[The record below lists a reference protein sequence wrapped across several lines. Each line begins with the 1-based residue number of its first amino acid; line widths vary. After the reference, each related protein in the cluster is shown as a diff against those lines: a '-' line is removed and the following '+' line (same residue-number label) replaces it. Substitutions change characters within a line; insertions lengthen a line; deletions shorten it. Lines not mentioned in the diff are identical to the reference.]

1 MTNYN
6 SGPSQPGNPYPQQP
20 PAYGQHNGYGAP
32 AGYQQPPTYGQQ
44 PPAYGQ
50 QPPAYDQPQ
59 YGQDNGEYDSYQQNL
74 PQGMPPAGASYGYGY
89 DGGYPAPQR
98 YNGVAV
104 AGFIL
109 SFFIALAGL
118 ICSIIGLKQ
127 TKERGEK
134 GRGLAIAGIIIS
146 ALSMVLSLAL
156 SVAVLSGA
164 IKLPDYLGGAKQST
178 SQSQTQGGTQG
189 ESTQG
194 DNNSNGSGSTDN
206 NSGDSSDNNSGSSNG
221 KKYAS
226 VQAFLNSPEGKAGLE
241 AAQSSGGDAG
251 ITTDL
256 KADGD
261 TLIYEFK
268 LDSSYSDPSMFADT
282 MDNMGDYYS
291 QLAGQLDEEIDSA
304 NGVKIRIIVTDA
316 DGSDIVDKTYSAN

>member
-6 SGPSQPGNPYPQQP
+6 SDPSQPGNPYPQQP
-20 PAYGQHNGYGAP
+20 PAYGQ
-32 AGYQQPPTYGQQ
+32 
-44 PPAYGQ
+44 
-50 QPPAYDQPQ
+50 QPQ
-59 YGQDNGEYDSYQQNL
+59 YGQDNGEYGSYQQNL
-74 PQGMPPAGASYGYGY
+74 PQGMPPAGAGYGYGY

-127 TKERGEK
+127 TKERDEK

-146 ALSMVLSLAL
+146 ALSIVLSLAL
-156 SVAVLSGA
+156 VVAITSAG
-164 IKLPDYLGGAKQST
+164 YLGGAKQST
-178 SQSQTQGGTQG
+178 SQSQTQSG
-189 ESTQG
+189 TQG
-194 DNNSNGSGSTDN
+194 DNGNGSGST
-206 NSGDSSDNNSGSSNG
+206 DNNSGSSNG

-226 VQAFLNSPEGKAGLE
+226 VQAFLDSPEGKAGLE

-251 ITTDL
+251 ITTGL

-316 DGSDIVDKTYSAN
+316 DGDDIVDKTCSAN

>member
-1 MTNYN
+1 MNDTSFITKEKKEKVMTNYN
-6 SGPSQPGNPYPQQP
+6 SDPSQPGNPYPQQP
-20 PAYGQHNGYGAP
+20 PAYGQ
-32 AGYQQPPTYGQQ
+32 
-44 PPAYGQ
+44 
-50 QPPAYDQPQ
+50 QPQ
-59 YGQDNGEYDSYQQNL
+59 YGQDNGEYGSYQQNL
-74 PQGMPPAGASYGYGY
+74 PQGMPPAGAGYGYGY

-127 TKERGEK
+127 TKERDEK

-146 ALSMVLSLAL
+146 ALSIVLSLAL
-156 SVAVLSGA
+156 VVAITSAG
-164 IKLPDYLGGAKQST
+164 YLGGAKQST
-178 SQSQTQGGTQG
+178 SQSQTQSG
-189 ESTQG
+189 TQG
-194 DNNSNGSGSTDN
+194 DNGNGSGST
-206 NSGDSSDNNSGSSNG
+206 DNNSGSSNG

-226 VQAFLNSPEGKAGLE
+226 VQAFLDSPEGKAGLE

-251 ITTDL
+251 ITTGL

-304 NGVKIRIIVTDA
+304 NGVKIRTIVTDA
-316 DGSDIVDKTYSAN
+316 DGDDIVDKTYSAN

>member
-1 MTNYN
+1 MNDTSFITKEKKEKVMTNYN
-6 SGPSQPGNPYPQQP
+6 SDPSQPGNPYPQQP
-20 PAYGQHNGYGAP
+20 PAYGQ
-32 AGYQQPPTYGQQ
+32 
-44 PPAYGQ
+44 
-50 QPPAYDQPQ
+50 QPQ
-59 YGQDNGEYDSYQQNL
+59 YGQDNGEYGSYQQNL
-74 PQGMPPAGASYGYGY
+74 PQGMPPAGAGYGYGY

-127 TKERGEK
+127 TKERDEK

-146 ALSMVLSLAL
+146 ALSIVLSLAL
-156 SVAVLSGA
+156 VVAITSAG
-164 IKLPDYLGGAKQST
+164 YLGGAKQST
-178 SQSQTQGGTQG
+178 SQSQMQSG
-189 ESTQG
+189 TQG
-194 DNNSNGSGSTDN
+194 DNGNGSGST
-206 NSGDSSDNNSGSSNG
+206 DNNSGSSNG

-226 VQAFLNSPEGKAGLE
+226 VQAFLDSPEGKAGLE

-251 ITTDL
+251 ITTGL

-304 NGVKIRIIVTDA
+304 NGVKIRTIVTDA
-316 DGSDIVDKTYSAN
+316 DGDDIVDKTYSAN

>member
-1 MTNYN
+1 MNDTSFVTKEKTEKVMTNYN
-6 SGPSQPGNPYPQQP
+6 SDPSQPGNPYPQQP
-20 PAYGQHNGYGAP
+20 PAYGQNNGYGTP
-32 AGYQQPPTYGQQ
+32 DGYRQQPAYGQQ

-50 QPPAYDQPQ
+50 QPQ
-59 YGQDNGEYDSYQQNL
+59 YGQDNGEYGSYQQNL
-74 PQGMPPAGASYGYGY
+74 PQGMPPAGAGYGYGY
-89 DGGYPAPQR
+89 GGGYPAPQR

-146 ALSMVLSLAL
+146 ALSIVLSLAL
-156 SVAVLSGA
+156 VVAITSA
-164 IKLPDYLGGAKQST
+164 DYLGGAKQST
-178 SQSQTQGGTQG
+178 SQSQTQG
-189 ESTQG
+189 
-194 DNNSNGSGSTDN
+194 DNGNGSGSTDN

-226 VQAFLNSPEGKAGLE
+226 VQAFLDSPEGKAGLE
-241 AAQSSGGDAG
+241 AFQSSGGDAG
-251 ITTDL
+251 ITAGL

-268 LDSSYSDPSMFADT
+268 MDSSYSDPSMFADT
-282 MDNMGDYYS
+282 VDNMGDYYS

-304 NGVKIRIIVTDA
+304 NGVKIRTIVTDA
-316 DGSDIVDKTYSAN
+316 DGDDIVDKTYSAN

>member
-6 SGPSQPGNPYPQQP
+6 SDPSQPGNPYPQQP
-20 PAYGQHNGYGAP
+20 
-32 AGYQQPPTYGQQ
+32 T
-44 PPAYGQ
+44 AYGQ

-59 YGQDNGEYDSYQQNL
+59 YGQQPPAYGQQPQYGQDNGEYGSYQQNL
-74 PQGMPPAGASYGYGY
+74 PQGMPPAGAGYGYGY

-146 ALSMVLSLAL
+146 TLSIVLSLAL
-156 SVAVLSGA
+156 VVAITSA
-164 IKLPDYLGGAKQST
+164 DYLGGAKQST

-189 ESTQG
+189 
-194 DNNSNGSGSTDN
+194 DNSNGSGST
-206 NSGDSSDNNSGSSNG
+206 DNNSGSSNG

-226 VQAFLNSPEGKAGLE
+226 VQAFLDSPEGKAGLE
-241 AAQSSGGDAG
+241 AFQSSGGDAG
-251 ITTDL
+251 ITADL

-268 LDSSYSDPSMFADT
+268 MDSSYSDPSMFADT
-282 MDNMGDYYS
+282 VDNMGDYYS

-304 NGVKIRIIVTDA
+304 NGVKIRTIVTDA
-316 DGSDIVDKTYSAN
+316 DGDDIVDKTYSAN

>member
-1 MTNYN
+1 
-6 SGPSQPGNPYPQQP
+6 
-20 PAYGQHNGYGAP
+20 
-32 AGYQQPPTYGQQ
+32 
-44 PPAYGQ
+44 
-50 QPPAYDQPQ
+50 
-59 YGQDNGEYDSYQQNL
+59 
-74 PQGMPPAGASYGYGY
+74 MPPAGAGYGYGY

-127 TKERGEK
+127 AKERGEK

-146 ALSMVLSLAL
+146 ALSIVLSLAL
-156 SVAVLSGA
+156 VVAFTSA
-164 IKLPDYLGGAKQST
+164 DYLGGAKQIT

-189 ESTQG
+189 
-194 DNNSNGSGSTDN
+194 DNSNGSGSTDN

-226 VQAFLNSPEGKAGLE
+226 VQAFLDSPEGKAGLK
-241 AAQSSGGDAG
+241 AFQSSGGDAG
-251 ITTDL
+251 ITADL

-268 LDSSYSDPSMFADT
+268 MDSSYSDPSMFADT
-282 MDNMGDYYS
+282 VDNMGDYYS

-304 NGVKIRIIVTDA
+304 NGVKIRTIVIDA
-316 DGSDIVDKTYSAN
+316 DGDDIVDKTYSAN

>member
-6 SGPSQPGNPYPQQP
+6 SDPSQPGNPYP
-20 PAYGQHNGYGAP
+20 
-32 AGYQQPPTYGQQ
+32 QQ

-59 YGQDNGEYDSYQQNL
+59 YGQQPPAYGQQPQYGQDNGEYGSYQQNL
-74 PQGMPPAGASYGYGY
+74 PQGMPPAGAGYGYGY

-146 ALSMVLSLAL
+146 ALSIVLSLAL
-156 SVAVLSGA
+156 VVAITSAG
-164 IKLPDYLGGAKQST
+164 YLGGAKQST
-178 SQSQTQGGTQG
+178 SQSR
-189 ESTQG
+189 TQG
-194 DNNSNGSGSTDN
+194 DNGNGSGSTDN

-226 VQAFLNSPEGKAGLE
+226 VQAFLDSPEGKAGLE
-241 AAQSSGGDAG
+241 ATQSSGGDAG

-282 MDNMGDYYS
+282 VDNMGDYYS

-304 NGVKIRIIVTDA
+304 NGVRIRTIVTNA
-316 DGSDIVDKTYSAN
+316 DGNDIVDKTYSAN

>member
-6 SGPSQPGNPYPQQP
+6 SDPTSQPGNPYPQQP
-20 PAYGQHNGYGAP
+20 TAYGQ
-32 AGYQQPPTYGQQ
+32 QPPAYDQQQYGQQ

-50 QPPAYDQPQ
+50 QPPAYGQQPQ
-59 YGQDNGEYDSYQQNL
+59 YGQDN
-74 PQGMPPAGASYGYGY
+74 
-89 DGGYPAPQR
+89 GGYPAPQR

-146 ALSMVLSLAL
+146 ALSIVLSLAL
-156 SVAVLSGA
+156 VVAFTSA
-164 IKLPDYLGGAKQST
+164 DYLGGAKQIT

-189 ESTQG
+189 
-194 DNNSNGSGSTDN
+194 DNSNGSGSTDN

-226 VQAFLNSPEGKAGLE
+226 VQAFLDSPEGKAGLE
-241 AAQSSGGDAG
+241 AFQSSGGDAG
-251 ITTDL
+251 ITADL

-268 LDSSYSDPSMFADT
+268 MDSSYSDPSMFADT
-282 MDNMGDYYS
+282 VDNMGDYYS

-304 NGVKIRIIVTDA
+304 NGVRIRIIVIDA
-316 DGSDIVDKTYSAN
+316 DGDDIVDKTYSAN

>member
-1 MTNYN
+1 MTNCN
-6 SGPSQPGNPYPQQP
+6 SDPSQPGNPYPQQP
-20 PAYGQHNGYGAP
+20 PAYGQNNSYGTP
-32 AGYQQPPTYGQQ
+32 YGYQQQ
-44 PPAYGQ
+44 PAYGQ
-50 QPPAYDQPQ
+50 QTPAYGQQPQ
-59 YGQDNGEYDSYQQNL
+59 YGQDNGGYGSYQQNL
-74 PQGMPPAGASYGYGY
+74 PQGMPPAGAGYGYGY

-127 TKERGEK
+127 AKERGEK

-146 ALSMVLSLAL
+146 ALSIVLSLAL
-156 SVAVLSGA
+156 VVAFTSA
-164 IKLPDYLGGAKQST
+164 DYLGGAKQIT

-189 ESTQG
+189 
-194 DNNSNGSGSTDN
+194 DNSNGSGSTDD

-226 VQAFLNSPEGKAGLE
+226 VQAFLDSPEGKAGLE
-241 AAQSSGGDAG
+241 AFQSSGGDAG
-251 ITTDL
+251 ITADL

-268 LDSSYSDPSMFADT
+268 MDSSYSDPSMFADT
-282 MDNMGDYYS
+282 VGNMDDYYS

-304 NGVKIRIIVTDA
+304 NGVRIRIIVTDA
-316 DGSDIVDKTYSAN
+316 DGDDIVDKTCSAN

>member
-6 SGPSQPGNPYPQQP
+6 SDPTSQPGNPYPQQP
-20 PAYGQHNGYGAP
+20 TAYGQ
-32 AGYQQPPTYGQQ
+32 QPPAYDQQQYGQQ

-50 QPPAYDQPQ
+50 QPPAYGQQPQ
-59 YGQDNGEYDSYQQNL
+59 YGQDNGEYGSYQQNL
-74 PQGMPPAGASYGYGY
+74 PQGMPTAGAGYGYGY

-146 ALSMVLSLAL
+146 ALSIVLSLAL
-156 SVAVLSGA
+156 VVAFTSA
-164 IKLPDYLGGAKQST
+164 DYLGGAKQIT

-189 ESTQG
+189 
-194 DNNSNGSGSTDN
+194 DNSNGSGSTDN

-226 VQAFLNSPEGKAGLE
+226 VQAFLDSPEGKAGLE
-241 AAQSSGGDAG
+241 AFQSSGGDAG
-251 ITTDL
+251 ITADL

-268 LDSSYSDPSMFADT
+268 MDSSYSDPSMFADT
-282 MDNMGDYYS
+282 VDNMGDYYS

-304 NGVKIRIIVTDA
+304 NGVRIRIIVIDA
-316 DGSDIVDKTYSAN
+316 DGDDIVDKTYSAN

>member
-6 SGPSQPGNPYPQQP
+6 SDPSQPGNPYPQQP
-20 PAYGQHNGYGAP
+20 PAYGQ
-32 AGYQQPPTYGQQ
+32 
-44 PPAYGQ
+44 
-50 QPPAYDQPQ
+50 QPQ
-59 YGQDNGEYDSYQQNL
+59 YGQDNGEYGSYQQNL
-74 PQGMPPAGASYGYGY
+74 PQGMPPAGAGYGYGY
-89 DGGYPAPQR
+89 GGGYPAPQR

-118 ICSIIGLKQ
+118 IGLKQ

-134 GRGLAIAGIIIS
+134 GRGLASAGIIIS
-146 ALSMVLSLAL
+146 ALSIVLSLAL
-156 SVAVLSGA
+156 VVAITSA
-164 IKLPDYLGGAKQST
+164 DYLGEAKQST
-178 SQSQTQGGTQG
+178 LQSQTQGGTQG
-189 ESTQG
+189 
-194 DNNSNGSGSTDN
+194 DNSNGSGSTDN

-221 KKYAS
+221 KTYAS
-226 VQAFLNSPEGKAGLE
+226 VQAFLDSPEGKAGLE

-261 TLIYEFK
+261 MLIYEFK

-282 MDNMGDYYS
+282 VDNMGDYYS

-304 NGVKIRIIVTDA
+304 NGVKIRTIVTDA
-316 DGSDIVDKTYSAN
+316 DGDDIVDKTYSAN

>member
-1 MTNYN
+1 MTSSSTASSLPHTASSLPHTGN
-6 SGPSQPGNPYPQQP
+6 SLPHTGNSRST
-20 PAYGQHNGYGAP
+20 ARI
-32 AGYQQPPTYGQQ
+32 
-44 PPAYGQ
+44 
-50 QPPAYDQPQ
+50 
-59 YGQDNGEYDSYQQNL
+59 EYDSYQQNL
-74 PQGMPPAGASYGYGY
+74 PQGMPPAGAGYGYGY

-146 ALSMVLSLAL
+146 ALSIVLSLAL
-156 SVAVLSGA
+156 VVAFTSA
-164 IKLPDYLGGAKQST
+164 DYLGGAKQIT

-189 ESTQG
+189 
-194 DNNSNGSGSTDN
+194 DNSNGSGSTGN
-206 NSGDSSDNNSGSSNG
+206 NSDNNSGSSNG

-226 VQAFLNSPEGKAGLE
+226 VQAFLDSPEGKAGLE
-241 AAQSSGGDAG
+241 AFQSSGGDAG
-251 ITTDL
+251 ITADL

-268 LDSSYSDPSMFADT
+268 MDSSYSDPSMFADT
-282 MDNMGDYYS
+282 VDNMDDYYS

-304 NGVKIRIIVTDA
+304 NGVKIRTIVTDA
-316 DGSDIVDKTYSAN
+316 DGDDIVDKTCSAN

>member
-6 SGPSQPGNPYPQQP
+6 SDPSQPGNPYPQQP
-20 PAYGQHNGYGAP
+20 PAYGQ
-32 AGYQQPPTYGQQ
+32 
-44 PPAYGQ
+44 
-50 QPPAYDQPQ
+50 QPQ
-59 YGQDNGEYDSYQQNL
+59 YGQDNGEYGSYQQNL
-74 PQGMPPAGASYGYGY
+74 PQGMPPAGAGYGYGY

-127 TKERGEK
+127 TKERDEK

-146 ALSMVLSLAL
+146 ALSIVLSLAL
-156 SVAVLSGA
+156 VVAITSAG
-164 IKLPDYLGGAKQST
+164 YLGGAKQST
-178 SQSQTQGGTQG
+178 SQSQTQSG
-189 ESTQG
+189 TQG
-194 DNNSNGSGSTDN
+194 DNGNGSGST
-206 NSGDSSDNNSGSSNG
+206 DNNSGSSNG

-226 VQAFLNSPEGKAGLE
+226 VQAFLDSPEGKAGLE

-251 ITTDL
+251 ITTGL

-261 TLIYEFK
+261 MLIYEFK

-304 NGVKIRIIVTDA
+304 NGVKIRTIVTDA
-316 DGSDIVDKTYSAN
+316 DGDDIVDKTYSAN

>member
-6 SGPSQPGNPYPQQP
+6 SDPSQPGNPYPQQP
-20 PAYGQHNGYGAP
+20 PAYGQ
-32 AGYQQPPTYGQQ
+32 
-44 PPAYGQ
+44 
-50 QPPAYDQPQ
+50 QPQ
-59 YGQDNGEYDSYQQNL
+59 YGQDNGEYGSYQQNL
-74 PQGMPPAGASYGYGY
+74 PQGMPPAGAGYGYGY

-127 TKERGEK
+127 TKERDEK

-146 ALSMVLSLAL
+146 ALSIVLSLAL
-156 SVAVLSGA
+156 VVAITSAG
-164 IKLPDYLGGAKQST
+164 YLGGAKQST
-178 SQSQTQGGTQG
+178 SQSQTQSG
-189 ESTQG
+189 TQG
-194 DNNSNGSGSTDN
+194 DNGNGSGST
-206 NSGDSSDNNSGSSNG
+206 DNNSGSSNG

-226 VQAFLNSPEGKAGLE
+226 VQAFLDSPEGKAGLE

-251 ITTDL
+251 ITTGL

-304 NGVKIRIIVTDA
+304 NGVKIRTIVTDA
-316 DGSDIVDKTYSAN
+316 DGDDIVDKTYSAN

>member
-6 SGPSQPGNPYPQQP
+6 SDPSQPGNPYPQQP
-20 PAYGQHNGYGAP
+20 PAYGQ
-32 AGYQQPPTYGQQ
+32 
-44 PPAYGQ
+44 
-50 QPPAYDQPQ
+50 QPQ
-59 YGQDNGEYDSYQQNL
+59 YGQDNGEYGSYQQNL
-74 PQGMPPAGASYGYGY
+74 PQGMPPAGAGYGYGY
-89 DGGYPAPQR
+89 GGGYPAPQR

-146 ALSMVLSLAL
+146 ALSIVLSLAL
-156 SVAVLSGA
+156 VVAITSA
-164 IKLPDYLGGAKQST
+164 DYLGEAKQST
-178 SQSQTQGGTQG
+178 LQSQTQ
-189 ESTQG
+189 S
-194 DNNSNGSGSTDN
+194 DNSNGSGSTDN

-221 KKYAS
+221 KTYAS
-226 VQAFLNSPEGKAGLE
+226 VQAFLDSPEGKAGLE

-261 TLIYEFK
+261 MLIYEFK

-282 MDNMGDYYS
+282 VDNMGDYYS

-304 NGVKIRIIVTDA
+304 NGVKIRTIVTNA
-316 DGSDIVDKTYSAN
+316 DGNDIVDKTYSAN

>member
-1 MTNYN
+1 MNDTSFVTKEKTEKAMTNYN
-6 SGPSQPGNPYPQQP
+6 SDPSQPGNPYP
-20 PAYGQHNGYGAP
+20 
-32 AGYQQPPTYGQQ
+32 QQ

-59 YGQDNGEYDSYQQNL
+59 YGQQPPAYGQQPQYGQDNGEYGSYQQNL
-74 PQGMPPAGASYGYGY
+74 PQGMPPAGAGYGYGY

-127 TKERGEK
+127 TKERDEK

-146 ALSMVLSLAL
+146 ALSIVLSLAL
-156 SVAVLSGA
+156 VVAITSAG
-164 IKLPDYLGGAKQST
+164 YLGGAKQST
-178 SQSQTQGGTQG
+178 SQSQTQ
-189 ESTQG
+189 S
-194 DNNSNGSGSTDN
+194 DNGNGSGSTDN

-226 VQAFLNSPEGKAGLE
+226 VQAFLDSPEGKAGLE

-261 TLIYEFK
+261 MLIYEFK

-282 MDNMGDYYS
+282 VDNMGDYYS

-304 NGVKIRIIVTDA
+304 NGVKIRTIVTDA
-316 DGSDIVDKTYSAN
+316 DGDDIVDKTYSAN